1 MPDRRREAT
10 GPSGRM
16 IGVGLKQD
24 DDQIYKA
31 KQAYQAGGYEGGK
44 EAAAAQKGAKLEEV
58 SKGNYRMR
66 LQD

>member
-44 EAAAAQKGAKLEEV
+44 EAAAAQ
-58 SKGNYRMR
+58 N
-66 LQD
+66 QI